1 MYYDDDEGGS
11 NGCVRGALIIAAALL
26 VLGGMFLFG
35 LNRAADSLNPFDGDR
50 GLAALNPLAPQPTTI
65 NIDRPAVIRQI
76 KALNRLETSSA
87 SIEKVIEA
95 GQEGNPLYNLLVGDR
110 ILLIAHGQV
119 IAGFD
124 LSQLRD
130 EDIILS
136 SDGDTATITLPPAQ
150 ILVNQLDSAKTRV
163 YSRERGVLTKGNI
176 DLESEARRVAEQE
189 ILRAACEDGILDRA
203 TQEGRRDMEGLVQAL
218 GFRQVTVNA
227 SAGACLLPDGTE
239 LPPATNGE

>member
-35 LNRAADSLNPFDGDR
+35 LNRAADSLNPFNDG
-50 GLAALNPLAPQPTTI
+50 GNLGALNPLAPQPTII

-124 LSQLRD
+124 LSLLRD
-130 EDIILS
+130 EDIMLS
-136 SDGDTATITLPPAQ
+136 SDGETATITLPPAQ

-203 TQEGRRDMEGLVQAL
+203 TQEGQRDMEGLVQAL

-227 SAGACLLPDGTE
+227 KAGPCLLPDGTD
-239 LPPATNGE
+239 LPPAANGE

>member
-35 LNRAADSLNPFDGDR
+35 LNRAADSLNPFSDG
-50 GLAALNPLAPQPTTI
+50 GSLGVLNPLAPQPTII

-136 SDGDTATITLPPAQ
+136 SDGETATITLPPAQ

-227 SAGACLLPDGTE
+227 NAGPCLLPDGTD
-239 LPPATNGE
+239 LPPAPNGE